1 MYKAIIIDDE
11 PWTIIDIEKT
21 FSLEDMGFEIV
32 GSYRTPQKALPA
44 IISKKPDL
52 VITDIRMPGMTGM
65 ELIKSVRNQKI
76 NCEFIIVSGHSDFSY
91 AQEAISYGVAGYCLK
106 PLDPHE
112 TSEALNRAKN
122 HLDSRKTITP
132 EPSYLDDNF
141 EGLRN
146 YIITHFSEKLT
157 LKSLAAEFNM
167 NPNYCCSLF
176 TKYLGQTFSA
186 YLTELR
192 ITEAQNLLHNSD
204 YSLEEIA
211 SLVGFKDYFY
221 FSKVFKKYCKYS
233 PKEYRTLPHDFSQQE
248 ECRIIRH
255 TYRLLH
261 IMCYHNDSIIFFQFH
276 RKVFYLRCRDRIQ
289 CRCRF
294 IHKEHF
300 RLYRQCSC
308 NTKSLL
314 LAA

>member
-1 MYKAIIIDDE
+1 MKVGVRIMYKAIIIDDE

-65 ELIKSVRNQKI
+65 ELIKSVRSQKI

-132 EPSYLDDNF
+132 EPYYLDDNF

-192 ITEAQNLLHNSD
+192 ITEAQNLLHNSN

-233 PKEYRTLPHDFSQQE
+233 PKEYRTLPH
-248 ECRIIRH
+248 
-255 TYRLLH
+255 
-261 IMCYHNDSIIFFQFH
+261 
-276 RKVFYLRCRDRIQ
+276 
-289 CRCRF
+289 
-294 IHKEHF
+294 
-300 RLYRQCSC
+300 
-308 NTKSLL
+308 
-314 LAA
+314 

>member
-1 MYKAIIIDDE
+1 MNEHMDVTLMIADDE
-11 PWTIIDIEKT
+11 SFILRGLK
-21 FSLEDMGFEIV
+21 EIV
-32 GSYRTPQKALPA
+32 SDSDLPLKLIGTAGNGMDAFALLLSSSPDIA
-44 IISKKPDL
+44 IM
-52 VITDIRMPGMTGM
+52 DIRMPGMDGLEVIRRARDAGLTTHF
-65 ELIKSVRNQKI
+65 LIL
-76 NCEFIIVSGHSDFSY
+76 SGYNDFSY

-233 PKEYRTLPHDFSQQE
+233 PKEYRTLPH
-248 ECRIIRH
+248 
-255 TYRLLH
+255 
-261 IMCYHNDSIIFFQFH
+261 
-276 RKVFYLRCRDRIQ
+276 
-289 CRCRF
+289 
-294 IHKEHF
+294 
-300 RLYRQCSC
+300 
-308 NTKSLL
+308 
-314 LAA
+314 

>member
-1 MYKAIIIDDE
+1 
-11 PWTIIDIEKT
+11 
-21 FSLEDMGFEIV
+21 MGFEIV

-65 ELIKSVRNQKI
+65 ELIKSVRSQKI

-233 PKEYRTLPHDFSQQE
+233 PKEYRTLPH
-248 ECRIIRH
+248 
-255 TYRLLH
+255 
-261 IMCYHNDSIIFFQFH
+261 
-276 RKVFYLRCRDRIQ
+276 
-289 CRCRF
+289 
-294 IHKEHF
+294 
-300 RLYRQCSC
+300 
-308 NTKSLL
+308 
-314 LAA
+314 

>member
-1 MYKAIIIDDE
+1 MFFYEYFTYFLNILDTYLTYRQFVKFATNYLDIFLTFRNVLAFLAVLYLYLIYHHLYNQYKFFTKVGVYMYKTIIVDDE

-21 FSLEDMGFEIV
+21 FCLDTMGFEII

-44 IISKKPDL
+44 IVSKKPDL
-52 VITDIRMPGMTGM
+52 VITDIRMPGMTGL
-65 ELIKSVRNQKI
+65 ELIKSVREQNV

-106 PLDPHE
+106 PLDPKE
-112 TSEALNRAKN
+112 TSDALNRAKR
-122 HLDSRKTITP
+122 HLDSRKTTTP

-146 YIITHFSEKLT
+146 YMITHFSEKLT

-211 SLVGFKDYFY
+211 SMVGFKDYFY
-221 FSKVFKKYCKYS
+221 FSKVFKKCCNHS
-233 PKEYRTLPHDFSQQE
+233 PKEYRNLPH
-248 ECRIIRH
+248 
-255 TYRLLH
+255 
-261 IMCYHNDSIIFFQFH
+261 
-276 RKVFYLRCRDRIQ
+276 
-289 CRCRF
+289 
-294 IHKEHF
+294 
-300 RLYRQCSC
+300 
-308 NTKSLL
+308 
-314 LAA
+314 